1 MKKPNIMPLSE
12 RLKSIGSDQPQ
23 FFPYYTLFLQDY
35 FRGLCSA
42 TFLTFFASRYDS
54 SFSRY
59 DPDAYVALAEMI
71 ELVTTFVPEKRGE
84 LLYYLLIEPFVYIKL
99 QERS

>member
-1 MKKPNIMPLSE
+1 MEKANIKPLSE

-23 FFPYYTLFLQDY
+23 FFSFYTLFLQDY
-35 FRGLCSA
+35 FRGLCAA
-42 TFLTFFASRYDS
+42 TFVTYFASRYDS

-59 DPDAYVALAEMI
+59 DPDDRVMLTEMVDQ
-71 ELVTTFVPEKRGE
+71 VTTFAPEKRGE
-84 LLYYLLIEPFVYIKL
+84 LLYYLLIEPFVYLKL